1 MKKLFTQSL
10 VRLKSQEFIHVI
22 IVTMVVVMLISV
34 TGSRLQA
41 QTDNSTGVKVWAVP
55 GEQKVRPDDKAETSN
70 LVWSAEKKQVTIAG
84 AGNEHVPFQVV
95 ISTPVPPG
103 WRPKAPDGFFVRA
116 SELKSAQ
123 GKVIPQQNV
132 KLYLEHYIQIY
143 AVSSPVGATGYW
155 PDALAPLSEPF
166 SFQAQY
172 IVVGNRPVWIDVFIP
187 SGTPKG
193 LYSGTV
199 TVERFGKVIETIG
212 VNLEVY
218 GFSLPDETH
227 LITYM
232 NISKGEVSRF
242 YRSQG
247 SSPATEDLL
256 QSYFDFLFDH
266 RMETWFNDP
275 LVPEVTINGDKI
287 DLKFNEQRYDYYMNK
302 LKIKRVIL
310 ETAPGEIV
318 RHMNEEPFSPVFNKA
333 IKSYL
338 TSVES
343 FFRKKGWRD
352 RLVFNSP
359 IDEPNTKKDYEETRR
374 YAELVHEAVP
384 GIPFLATE
392 SPVTDNP
399 EWGTLRGY
407 VNNFCVHGNSLNE
420 PEVKQALR
428 EEQAKGGEATW
439 YISCD
444 QAYPQPNYFIDAPAL
459 DPVMVPWITERY
471 KMNGFLYWAANF
483 WNQTPDPW
491 LDPVTFISGFECSGG
506 YVLNGEGSLIYP
518 GNHTKRYTGQPDVN
532 GPVSSIRFEL
542 LREGIEDYEYIWMLK
557 NKGAADFADEIVKN
571 MVVDVSTFSRNLAE
585 LYLSRKAMAMKLE
598 QLSK

>member
-1 MKKLFTQSL
+1 MKRLIIQVLNRHRSQKLIYVTIL
-10 VRLKSQEFIHVI
+10 AAAFILSSAI
-22 IVTMVVVMLISV
+22 
-34 TGSRLQA
+34 GSRLQA
-41 QTDNSTGVKVWAVP
+41 QADNSTSVKVWAVP

-70 LVWSAEKKQVTIAG
+70 LVWSAEKKQVTLAG

-116 SELKSAQ
+116 SELKSPQ
-123 GKVIPQQNV
+123 GKVIPRQNV

-166 SFQAQY
+166 SMQAQY

-193 LYSGTV
+193 IYSGTV

-218 GFSLPDETH
+218 VFSLPDETH

-232 NISKGEVSRF
+232 NISKSEVSRF

-247 SSPATEDLL
+247 STPATDELL

-275 LVPEVTINGDKI
+275 LVPEITISGEKV

-302 LKIKRVIL
+302 LKLKRVIL

-318 RHMNEEPFSPVFNKA
+318 RHLNAEPFSPAFNKV

-359 IDEPNTKKDYEETRR
+359 IDEPNTKQD
-374 YAELVHEAVP
+374 
-384 GIPFLATE
+384 
-392 SPVTDNP
+392 
-399 EWGTLRGY
+399 
-407 VNNFCVHGNSLNE
+407 
-420 PEVKQALR
+420 
-428 EEQAKGGEATW
+428 
-439 YISCD
+439 
-444 QAYPQPNYFIDAPAL
+444 
-459 DPVMVPWITERY
+459 
-471 KMNGFLYWAANF
+471 
-483 WNQTPDPW
+483 
-491 LDPVTFISGFECSGG
+491 
-506 YVLNGEGSLIYP
+506 
-518 GNHTKRYTGQPDVN
+518 
-532 GPVSSIRFEL
+532 
-542 LREGIEDYEYIWMLK
+542 
-557 NKGAADFADEIVKN
+557 
-571 MVVDVSTFSRNLAE
+571 
-585 LYLSRKAMAMKLE
+585 
-598 QLSK
+598 